1 MGRWT
6 DSRGN
11 QAFVHYRAA
20 PLAPNYETTITWLH
34 DMRDESNV
42 QLENGCVL
50 LLDHAGWHKKAEVQ
64 QEFEDAEI
72 QVLLYPKRAGKWL
85 DPQDQ
90 AFHREMRRAYVKLL
104 TSRDGSKVGKIVEA
118 YYAVSDQAV
127 EGSWAHTGML
137 RDNYEQVLTAVAA
150 EGFRAGKGKED
161 LFSRGTAAWEAW
173 ILKNFGARGKTLPD
187 HRLPHA
193 PAGPQAGRAHRGWK
207 K

>member
-1 MGRWT
+1 VYTATTSDGCCLTPVIFTSDWSPGDVDAMGRWA

-104 TSRDGSKVGKIVEA
+104 TSRDGSKVGKIVEGLLRCIGPSRRGLVGPHW
-118 YYAVSDQAV
+118 YA
-127 EGSWAHTGML
+127 E
-137 RDNYEQVLTAVAA
+137 R
-150 EGFRAGKGKED
+150 
-161 LFSRGTAAWEAW
+161 
-173 ILKNFGARGKTLPD
+173 
-187 HRLPHA
+187 RL
-193 PAGPQAGRAHRGWK
+193 
-207 K
+207 